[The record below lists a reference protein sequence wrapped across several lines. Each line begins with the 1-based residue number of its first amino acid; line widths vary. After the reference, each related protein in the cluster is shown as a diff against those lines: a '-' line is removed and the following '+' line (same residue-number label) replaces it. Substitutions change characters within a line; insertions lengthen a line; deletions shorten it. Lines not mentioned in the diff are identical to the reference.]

1 MCIAIFWNRDVRE
14 RRSRSQFHPP
24 PAPFR
29 PESLCSLP
37 FATSHRMHVEE
48 ATRFPMII
56 VDASSIRSSPSES
69 ETESENRAGDFLIH
83 ILGRAGRGRQY
94 TATAHLTLDYVVLPS
109 QSLSSSASLYARSR
123 RKSLT
128 YPKLFIR
135 RQIHEISIGIVI
147 CSILRL

>member
-56 VDASSIRSSPSES
+56 VDASSIRSSPSE
-69 ETESENRAGDFLIH
+69 TESENRARDFLNPNPH
-83 ILGRAGRGRQY
+83 TWPGGPRA
-94 TATAHLTLDYVVLPS
+94 AVHCHCALTLDYVVLPS
-109 QSLSSSASLYARSR
+109 QSLSSSSSLYARSR

-128 YPKLFIR
+128 YPTLFIR
-135 RQIHEISIGIVI
+135 RQIHEISIGNVI